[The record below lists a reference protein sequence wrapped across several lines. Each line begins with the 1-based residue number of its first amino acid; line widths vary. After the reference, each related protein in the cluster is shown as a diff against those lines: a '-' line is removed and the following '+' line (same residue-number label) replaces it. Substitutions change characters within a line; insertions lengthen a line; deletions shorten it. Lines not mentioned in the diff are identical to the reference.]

1 MFWPGCKIYESSL
14 NQLHLPKEE
23 VASYHQEFFL
33 FICLRQLTFLNMAIF
48 MAFWDQNQLFSLIF
62 LSKLEFLPNDFS
74 ICRNFFKSLCHFC
87 MNIQGKYWSVWTL
100 TDIEQF
106 EYFKGWMQNTN
117 NTRKICHI
125 LLYHCLYYCSQRTHS
140 GLLGNKTTV
149 HGCCL
154 TRILWS
160 KKVLSGCQN
169 QSKTQP
175 HTSKEIEYMKCLTL
189 YD

>member
-1 MFWPGCKIYESSL
+1 MFKAID
-14 NQLHLPKEE
+14 
-23 VASYHQEFFL
+23 L
-33 FICLRQLTFLNMAIF
+33 FKHWYLYGILGSKPIS
-48 MAFWDQNQLFSLIF
+48 FWLIF
-62 LSKLEFLPNDFS
+62 LSKLDFLPNDFS
-74 ICRNFFKSLCHFC
+74 QCCNFLCHFC
-87 MNIQGKYWSVWTL
+87 MNIQGKYWNVWTL

-117 NTRKICHI
+117 NTRKICHT